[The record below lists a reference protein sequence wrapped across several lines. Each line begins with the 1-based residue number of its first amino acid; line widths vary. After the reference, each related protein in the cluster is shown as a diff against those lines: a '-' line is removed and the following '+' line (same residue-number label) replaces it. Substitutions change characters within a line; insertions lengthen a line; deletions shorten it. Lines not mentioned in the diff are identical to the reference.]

1 MVGFWI
7 KLRGLLMAVAIFG
20 LVSCGRQT
28 HLESGFDEYA
38 ARLSRTLEADVP
50 VYQAIAG
57 IPLDAPKIEIPR
69 VKISLLEFLS
79 LFGCELQYTI
89 GERNSSLGCVATD
102 SQRLLNT
109 LKLLRQAPDCIE
121 RLGRDGR
128 EEDAGML
135 KELVLQKRLQLP
147 ALIYNATL
155 AGPEFRE
162 FWSQAIPEDYPNNT
176 NSEVV
181 DALEKL
187 NGLVERWMGGE
198 LRADGVEFEQVL
210 GQLRQGDGGA
220 LIRAMAISRYELERA
235 GSIVEARLARR
246 TVCLIGNSSP
256 MSRTFERVVS
266 KYFVGSVQVRQAVIN
281 RRQFEL
287 FLAIEGLEKAL
298 SEVLPAAYRRW
309 VLARNA
315 LVEDYRNAP
324 RAHVAQIKQVLQQC
338 GSSFAR

>member
-1 MVGFWI
+1 MV
-7 KLRGLLMAVAIFG
+7 VVIFG

-28 HLESGFDEYA
+28 HLESEFDEYA
-38 ARLSRTLEADVP
+38 ARLSRALEADVP
-50 VYQAIAG
+50 AYQAVAG
-57 IPLDAPKIEIPR
+57 LPLDAPKIEIPR
-69 VKISLLEFLS
+69 VKMSLLEFLS

-89 GERNSSLGCVATD
+89 GERNSSLGRVATD

-109 LKLLRQAPDCIE
+109 LKLLRQAPGCIE
-121 RLGRDGR
+121 RLRQDGR

-135 KELVLQKRLQLP
+135 RELVLQKRAQLP

-162 FWSQAIPEDYPNNT
+162 LWSQAIPEGYPNNI

-181 DALEKL
+181 DGLGKL
-187 NGLVERWMGGE
+187 NGLVERWLSGE
-198 LRADGVEFEQVL
+198 FEVDGVELEWVL
-210 GQLRQGDGGA
+210 GRLRQGDGGA
-220 LIRAMAISRYELERA
+220 LIRTMAISRYELERA

-246 TVCLIGNSSP
+246 PVCLMGSSNL

-266 KYFVGSVQVRQAVIN
+266 RYFIGSIQVRQAAIN

-287 FLAIEGLEKAL
+287 LVAVEGLEKAL
-298 SEVLPAAYRRW
+298 YEVLPAAYWRW
-309 VLARNA
+309 VLAREA
-315 LVEDYRNAP
+315 LVEDYRSAP

-338 GSSFAR
+338 GSSLGR